1 MWMCTARK
9 RVKDVPISAQG
20 SPAVLLEGL
29 PAVIMEGMPTVLFIR
44 RFCGGLADLSA
55 GSVADLTPLKSA

>member
-20 SPAVLLEGL
+20 SPAVSLEGL
-29 PAVIMEGMPTVLFIR
+29 PAFSWAGLPAVFFTR
-44 RFCGGLADLSA
+44 RFYGGLADLSA
-55 GSVADLTPLKSA
+55 GSVADFAPLKSA